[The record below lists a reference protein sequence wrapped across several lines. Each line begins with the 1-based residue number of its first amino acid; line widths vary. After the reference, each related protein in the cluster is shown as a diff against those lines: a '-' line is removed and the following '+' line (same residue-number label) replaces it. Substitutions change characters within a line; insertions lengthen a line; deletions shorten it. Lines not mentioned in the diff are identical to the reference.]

1 MRGVYN
7 MEVDKQARDTATA
20 ARKIFELNQL
30 KVAQADGIVRK
41 ADGTVVGRE
50 KWLVNVD
57 YSLDTK
63 VSEDFIVNAASEEEA
78 CVKVDELIMGVA
90 KRKGYIAGAVF
101 VNFATPKVNID
112 G

>member
-1 MRGVYN
+1 
-7 MEVDKQARDTATA
+7 MEIDKEARDNALA

-90 KRKGYIAGAVF
+90 KRKGYEAGAVF

>member
-1 MRGVYN
+1 

-41 ADGTVVGRE
+41 ADGTVVGRQ

-63 VSEDFIVNAASEEEA
+63 ESEDFIVNAASEEEA
-78 CVKVDELIMGVA
+78 NMKVDELIKGVA
-90 KRKGYIAGAVF
+90 KRKGYEAGAVF